1 MPTSNELDLSQFTGT
16 EHYHRWSMLFP
27 NFVLTDGAKYVA
39 ETCGA
44 YWLMDAIAS
53 YYSRYKDEPFVIAVL
68 DKNSPYHG
76 GWTLRLVDDIP
87 SSTVFA
93 TQKIEFSDFPLDE
106 IKFYVLPQEEYRVIL
121 LPGEY

>member
-1 MPTSNELDLSQFTGT
+1 MPTSNEIDLSQFTGT
-16 EHYHRWSMLFP
+16 EQYYKWSVLFP

-53 YYSRYKDEPFVIAVL
+53 YKQRYDKEGFAVAHL
-68 DKNSPYHG
+68 KKAKK
-76 GWTLRLVDDIP
+76 GWVLTIDDGNDN
-87 SSTVFA
+87 VLA

-106 IKFYVLPQEEYRVIL
+106 IKLYAVQSGDLWVMM